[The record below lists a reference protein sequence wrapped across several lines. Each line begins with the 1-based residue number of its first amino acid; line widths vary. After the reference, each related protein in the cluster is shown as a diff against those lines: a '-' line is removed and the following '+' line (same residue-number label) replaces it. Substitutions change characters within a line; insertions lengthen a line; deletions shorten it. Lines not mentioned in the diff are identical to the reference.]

1 MSALYL
7 RDNFAWG
14 CMQYDNLVRRDAGL
28 TDRTIAEFRAL
39 LAIKQERVNRA
50 SEGGEVIVEIEIGPE
65 WNEAINSLNDL
76 ANQTIHNA
84 LLVRVNSFL
93 EWSLVE
99 MCRLVAIYTGED
111 YLRFQAPVKRPKK

>member
-28 TDRTIAEFRAL
+28 TNDTIAEFRAL